1 MLAAYDIAWD
11 VDIDSAVADTLSASA
26 DTLSDLFGED
36 ILEIF
41 AEMPQDDKIYFITER
56 FEQNPSLMYSL
67 YGIPTRIEIPED
79 VAKYDDI
86 AVFGIDDVND
96 KISDYI
102 SDQTGYCHTGFKVMD
117 DSLGERLPDSDDD
130 PEQEAPCM

>member
-67 YGIPTRIEIPED
+67 YGIPTRIEIPEE

-86 AVFGIDDVND
+86 AVFGIDDVTD

-102 SDQTGYCHTGFKVMD
+102 SDQTGYCHTGFKVID
-117 DSLGERLPDSDDD
+117 DGLGERILGSEDD